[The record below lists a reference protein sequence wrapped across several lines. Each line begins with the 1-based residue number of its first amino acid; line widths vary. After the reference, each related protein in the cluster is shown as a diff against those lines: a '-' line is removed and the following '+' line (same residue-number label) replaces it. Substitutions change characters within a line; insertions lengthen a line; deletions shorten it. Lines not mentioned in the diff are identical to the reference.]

1 MAQNEKGNKSME
13 KVVIKQHFSQQ
24 LPVTAIDAN
33 PNQPRRTFDESD
45 LQSLRDSI
53 RNHGVLQP
61 LVVRRVGQRYQL
73 VAGERRLRA
82 VRALGITQ
90 VPVQVVDFNDQLV
103 MEAALVENIQRADL
117 NPIEK
122 AQGFRDYL
130 GRFKMSHEDLGKRLG
145 ISRTVISNLLGFLD
159 LADEV
164 QSAVRGGALS
174 TSHAKILKGVP
185 DKSLQSKL
193 CKEIILRN
201 LSVDATDILV
211 KQALTQTQAQSQ
223 EPATHSRGDDPEAGA
238 DLPPGERPVK
248 DAVLKTNHVIAIE
261 NELRQKLLL
270 RIEIKLFGQDRGQF
284 VLRFENN
291 DDFERLLEILRHD
304 G

>member
-1 MAQNEKGNKSME
+1 ME
-13 KVVIKQHFSQQ
+13 KVVVKQHFAQQ
-24 LPVTAIDAN
+24 LPVAAIDIN

-82 VRALGITQ
+82 VRALGLPQ
-90 VPVQVVDFNDQLV
+90 VPVQVVDFNDQQV
-103 MEAALVENIQRADL
+103 MEAALVENIQRTDL

-130 GRFKMSHEDLGKRLG
+130 GRFKMTHEELGRRLG
-145 ISRTVISNLLGFLD
+145 ISRTVISNLLGLLD
-159 LADEV
+159 LADDV
-164 QSAVRGGALS
+164 QTAIRGGALS

-185 DKSLQSKL
+185 DKTLQSKL

-201 LSVDATDILV
+201 LSVDATDVLI
-211 KQALTQTQAQSQ
+211 KQALNPAEPTGDTDGANGQ
-223 EPATHSRGDDPEAGA
+223 ESAR
-238 DLPPGERPVK
+238 ERPVK
-248 DAVLKTNHVIAIE
+248 DAVAKTNHVISIE
-261 NELRQKLLL
+261 NELRQKLCL
-270 RIEIKLFGQDRGQF
+270 RVEIKLSGQDRGQF

-291 DDFERLLEILRHD
+291 DDFERLLEILRR
-304 G
+304 

>member
-1 MAQNEKGNKSME
+1 ME
-13 KVVIKQHFSQQ
+13 KVVVKQHFSQQ
-24 LPVTAIDAN
+24 LPVTVIDAN
-33 PNQPRRTFDESD
+33 PNQPRRTFDESE

-82 VRALGITQ
+82 VRALGISQ
-90 VPVQVVDFNDQLV
+90 VPVQVVDFNEQQV

-130 GRFKMSHEDLGKRLG
+130 ARFKMSHEDLGRRLG
-145 ISRTVISNLLGFLD
+145 ISRTVISNLLGFLELSD
-159 LADEV
+159 DV

-174 TSHAKILKGVP
+174 TSHAKILKGVS
-185 DKSLQSKL
+185 DKELQSKL
-193 CKEIILRN
+193 CKEVILRN

-211 KQALTQTQAQSQ
+211 KQALTEAQARAEQQANPSKAG
-223 EPATHSRGDDPEAGA
+223 ESADPDSELPAA
-238 DLPPGERPVK
+238 ERPVK
-248 DAVLKTNHVIAIE
+248 DAVMKTNHVIAIE
-261 NELRQKLLL
+261 NELRQKLSMRL
-270 RIEIKLFGQDRGQF
+270 EIKLFGQDRGQF

-291 DDFERLLEILRHD
+291 DDFERLLEILRS
-304 G
+304 